1 MTVELI
7 RQRICDK
14 VAILSPGQVSVTVS
28 GIVVRNDGSVSARV
42 KATDLETGAKTD
54 YGRSIFN
61 GVDD

>member
-1 MTVELI
+1 MTTELI
-7 RQRICDK
+7 RQRIRDRI
-14 VAILSPGQVSVTVS
+14 ARLSRSLVSVTVS

-54 YGRSIFN
+54 YGRAIFN